1 MNYVTLND
9 GHRIPQ
15 VGYGVYM
22 MNGEEIARMV
32 PKAVEAGY
40 RHFDTANAY
49 FNEAAL
55 GRALRDS
62 GVPREELFVTSK
74 LFPQSYPYDQCGPD
88 IDATLERLGTD
99 YLDLLLL
106 HQPYGAYTE
115 AWRALEDAV
124 AAGKVRSIGLSNF
137 PVHKIAEVMEV
148 ATIKPAVLQVEINPY
163 WNQHELKERLAGMGL
178 GDVTLEGW
186 YPFGH
191 GDKRL
196 MEEPALVEI
205 ARAHGVSVAQVIVRW
220 ALQEGDVVFPK
231 TLSPEHLRQNIDV
244 FGFELTD
251 DEMARIGEIPQ
262 HAYYVVPEEAPDFVL
277 AMNDYSKQI

>member
-9 GHRIPQ
+9 GNRIPQ

-32 PKAVEAGY
+32 PEAVEVGY

-49 FNEAAL
+49 FNEVAL

-88 IDATLERLGTD
+88 IDATLGRLGTD

-163 WNQHELKERLAGMGL
+163 WNQHELKAQLAGMGL

-191 GDKRL
+191 GDKGL

-244 FGFELTD
+244 FGFELSD
-251 DEMARIGEIPQ
+251 DEMARVNAIPQ
-262 HAYYVVPEEAPDFVL
+262 HAYYVVPEEAPGFVL
-277 AMNDYSKQI
+277 AHNDYSKQI